1 MVNGRKS
8 AALISWVNCM
18 CAEKTES
25 LWDLKDLSTYLH
37 IIQTIKASVDVKPL
51 LKSSEYEKGNY
62 IREFLHQFFQKNACL
77 QTVDWDALTVGEHV
91 ELELAKLTVA
101 FLCCAV
107 VSTEIQSRMKFLDP
121 DTQIQLHEILKFVM
135 DNEESP
141 QLQVNLELL
150 LNVGCVVRSPG
161 VFSVATEETSGRIS
175 SPLSSLPLGHT
186 AGVRFRDLQRIAS
199 SSSMNNLLSSP
210 GSPSSPMLSFFDQ
223 PAVEVRR
230 LKQQLRQEWEQQE
243 KLEGELSSK
252 SQLLK
257 QSEQEVAELRGRVE
271 RLVQLTQM
279 RPPSPLPSELAE
291 LHEKTQRLSVT
302 VKQCQEL
309 KKENEFMGK
318 RLTQLAEENSELSSK
333 VRESCTHLVECRSL
347 LEESSRSAEQRHTEA
362 EVRIHWLEEALGEA
376 LNSKASLEETVR
388 ILQGKL
394 GALAEKEASLK
405 EQRNLPPGEVMS
417 EVLQME
423 EWHMCQ
429 KARKRAD
436 IGLPPFAKAHT
447 DTTHSHDTPTSSR
460 EEQPADFNNVSD
472 QDSGTLIVKDRKY
485 FMPNESTME
494 LEGSMV
500 DQGNVTFREELDG
513 HESKQTGVSQDKG
526 VEATRAR
533 SSTLKQNSLEG
544 SSTSSRREMGI
555 ARDVQENF
563 ELKNTGHRDT
573 LEQGRTLLQ
582 QERVALS
589 KERDILERERAAL
602 EKERMAVIAMGE
614 GNRSTLMAHMLTT
627 EASMEQQRVILDQ
640 EKNTLNLE
648 KAALKAMEDEIN
660 INLGQQKSRLDQ
672 EKRKLEQDMIILKQ
686 KWNCVEQEQDK
697 LVKERVIQDQ
707 SKASFTKEMIYLKAS
722 LEEETSVMK
731 VRVEQERVLLEN
743 EREKIIQCIA
753 NQKDTASLQ
762 RERITM
768 QQEVDVREQAR
779 AALVCVVTSLE
790 KIEVMPGNE
799 KGSLICA
806 LEEGMTTLKAILGL
820 DKGIACEE
828 THIGMA
834 DNGIVAQAVLQQQRT
849 EPAQDNY
856 FKSVGKHG
864 MGHRERDTLCQ
875 EKDKTNIEE
884 TTWDGERSLS
894 RRESLVSLD
903 ESNDVLDGD
912 QADLETARGVLLK
925 AVTKVAVLAPMQEAA
940 AVKDFMEEDCSPP
953 EQEDSDANVR
963 NQKAFTPAETV
974 RLVQANLDH
983 EQIVFRD
990 SLQQEV
996 AVLEQKRTTLTASL
1010 EHERNRLCE
1019 LEQASV
1025 SVRMEADSLKAAL
1038 QLEEVVLRATLNE
1051 ERTAL
1056 EEMKF
1061 KVQENTL
1068 LQNQEKVKLQ
1078 QDRDL
1083 LEDEKVSLERE
1094 KVALDRMK
1102 ATLEEMKAIWE
1113 RERVVLVAPLE
1124 QERVT
1129 LKRELAALHQE
1140 RAKWTTESERL
1151 VQEQAFLEQQRVAL
1165 QQERESLDQHRGNLK
1180 VRSEQ
1185 ERAAQSETMYKV
1197 EQENARLRTEQ
1208 RRLEHDMA
1216 ELRAT
1221 VDEEEMSW
1229 ARKRVALDKEKAEN
1243 ERVKSNLDREMAV
1256 IKKQKSLLDETMAK
1270 FALEGTDFL
1279 HQKAMVEKD
1288 EEEMSWARKRVAL
1301 DKEKA
1306 ENERVKSNLDR
1317 EMAVIKKQKS
1327 LLDQTMA
1334 KFALEGTDFLHQ
1346 KAMVENKSNLKTL
1359 IETDCIVLEQEKTGP
1374 KQVKGLVDLESA
1386 TAKQER
1392 DVCKAKQESNTLT
1405 QRRAAGALSS
1415 GIERHSVLLEQEMYD
1430 AVPSKLRQA
1439 ATQNKETEDTAPP
1452 GKVNAALKAL
1462 QDLETDTE
1470 IQEMSSPGA
1479 TEDRKTAKSEIRRE
1493 NVNSSVDQEKGHLE
1507 LEKNAWEKEKENFR
1521 EDEDIMAATMEENLD
1536 TTMQYEVPTDVAPS
1550 DIVTERDM
1558 APSNQ
1563 IFTKEECATLQ
1574 ANVSEIEDHF
1584 NTGVENAKILSKE
1597 NLERTPSEDGR
1608 RHSMVTRSA
1617 RKRSSRHSQETLYFT
1632 PLQTRPSL
1640 ARGQAPAL
1648 DWSLNSLEDLV
1659 IDSAKK
1665 KPRTSSARRRTMH
1678 VIDIT
1683 LNKKVESCRRDSVS
1697 SSVSTMRSSTTTAYE
1712 LRSHGDRPIPVQ
1724 SSNWSL
1730 GFPASSASF
1739 VTLGT
1744 FTSQNSLQLEDLRS
1758 GRLSD
1763 ASLRSLPGYRPLGPH
1778 GTDGRNLEQL
1788 QAPPMTRRR
1797 KGNASYYMS
1806 CVDEPD
1812 PDAEWDE
1819 LERQG
1824 LGAHALPRRQ
1834 PRAALGTS
1842 ACYTEG
1848 LQENQP
1854 LVNCKVD
1861 FSDKSDTR
1869 NDHLLRQEE
1878 LQKRNQATLPHLRS
1892 CYPLEV
1898 ETFMPGEDL
1907 CTAKPE
1913 MTARRMFLRPALADA
1928 NADMRKR
1935 KSGIGHN
1942 TECSPESKK
1951 SASMCFVVPATP
1963 RERPPPRASP
1973 RRDDHP
1979 QRSWPIIRRLRR
1991 SMSRKKSPSS
2001 KVRHCN

>member
-161 VFSVATEETSGRIS
+161 VFSIATEETSGRFS

-186 AGVRFRDLQRIAS
+186 AGVRFRDLQRIA

-271 RLVQLTQM
+271 RLVQLTQT

-309 KKENEFMGK
+309 KKENELMEK
-318 RLTQLAEENSELSSK
+318 RLTQLAEENGELSSK
-333 VRESCTHLVECRSL
+333 VRESCTHLAECRSL
-347 LEESSRSAEQRHTEA
+347 FEESSRSAEQRHAEA
-362 EVRIHWLEEALGEA
+362 EVRIHRLEEALGEA

-429 KARKRAD
+429 KARERAD
-436 IGLPPFAKAHT
+436 VGLPPLAKAHT
-447 DTTHSHDTPTSSR
+447 NTTHGHDTPTSSR
-460 EEQPADFNNVSD
+460 EEQSADFNNVSD
-472 QDSGTLIVKDRKY
+472 NDSSTLIVKDRKY
-485 FMPNESTME
+485 LMPNESTME

-500 DQGNVTFREELDG
+500 DQYNVTFREELDG
-513 HESKQTGVSQDKG
+513 HESKQTGVSQDKC

-533 SSTLKQNSLEG
+533 SSALKQNSLEG

-555 ARDVQENF
+555 ARGVQENF
-563 ELKNTGHRDT
+563 EFKNNGHRDT

-602 EKERMAVIAMGE
+602 EKEQMAVIAMGA
-614 GNRSTLMAHMLTT
+614 GNRSILMGHMLTT
-627 EASMEQQRVILDQ
+627 EASIAQQRAILDQ
-640 EKNTLNLE
+640 EKNKLNLE

-660 INLGQQKSRLDQ
+660 INLRQQKSRLDQ

-686 KWNCVEQEQDK
+686 KWNCVEQEQDN
-697 LVKERVIQDQ
+697 LVKERAIEDQ
-707 SKASFTKEMIYLKAS
+707 SKASFTKEIIYLKAS
-722 LEEETSVMK
+722 LEEETSGMK
-731 VRVEQERVLLEN
+731 ARVEQERVLLEN
-743 EREKIIQCIA
+743 EREKIIQSITA
-753 NQKDTASLQ
+753 NQNDTASLQ
-762 RERITM
+762 RERIAM

-779 AALVCVVTSLE
+779 SALICVVAALE

-799 KGSLICA
+799 KGSVICA

-820 DKGIACEE
+820 DKGIACEG
-828 THIGMA
+828 THIDMA

-856 FKSVGKHG
+856 FISVGKHG

-894 RRESLVSLD
+894 QRESLVSLD
-903 ESNDVLDGD
+903 QSNDVLDRD
-912 QADLETARGVLLK
+912 QADLETVRDVLLK
-925 AVTKVAVLAPMQEAA
+925 ADTKMAVLAPMQESA
-940 AVKDFMEEDCSPP
+940 AVKDFMEEDCSPLD
-953 EQEDSDANVR
+953 QEDSDATVR

-990 SLQQEV
+990 SLQHEV

-1010 EHERNRLCE
+1010 EQERNRLCE
-1019 LEQASV
+1019 LEQASM

-1038 QLEEVVLRATLNE
+1038 QLEEIVFRATLNE
-1051 ERTAL
+1051 ERTVL

-1061 KVQENTL
+1061 KVQDNTL
-1068 LQNQEKVKLQ
+1068 LQDQEKVKLQ
-1078 QDRDL
+1078 RDRDL
-1083 LEDEKVSLERE
+1083 LEDEKVSIERE
-1094 KVALDRMK
+1094 RVALDKMK

-1151 VQEQAFLEQQRVAL
+1151 VQEQALLEQQRVAL

-1180 VRSEQ
+1180 VKSEQ

-1197 EQENARLRTEQ
+1197 EQENACLRTEQ
-1208 RRLEHDMA
+1208 KTLIHDMA
-1216 ELRAT
+1216 ELRTT

-1256 IKKQKSLLDETMAK
+1256 IKKQKSLLDQSMAK
-1270 FALEGTDFL
+1270 FALERTDFL
-1279 HQKAMVEKD
+1279 HQKAM
-1288 EEEMSWARKRVAL
+1288 
-1301 DKEKA
+1301 
-1306 ENERVKSNLDR
+1306 
-1317 EMAVIKKQKS
+1317 I
-1327 LLDQTMA
+1327 
-1334 KFALEGTDFLHQ
+1334 
-1346 KAMVENKSNLKTL
+1346 ENKSNLKTL

-1374 KQVKGLVDLESA
+1374 KQVKGLLDLESA

-1392 DVCKAKQESNTLT
+1392 DVCKAKQASNTLT
-1405 QRRAAGALSS
+1405 QRRAAEALSS
-1415 GIERHSVLLEQEMYD
+1415 SVERHSVVLEQEMYD
-1430 AVPSKLRQA
+1430 AVPAKPRQA
-1439 ATQNKETEDTAPP
+1439 ATQHHETEDTAPP

-1479 TEDRKTAKSEIRRE
+1479 TEDRKTARSEIRRE
-1493 NVNSSVDQEKGHLE
+1493 NVNSSFDQEKGHLE
-1507 LEKNAWEKEKENFR
+1507 LEKNALEKGKENFR
-1521 EDEDIMAATMEENLD
+1521 EDDIMAATMEENLD
-1536 TTMQYEVPTDVAPS
+1536 TTMQYEVSTDVARS
-1550 DIVTERDM
+1550 DIVTETGM
-1558 APSNQ
+1558 APSNT

-1584 NTGVENAKILSKE
+1584 NTGVENTRILSKE
-1597 NLERTPSEDGR
+1597 NLEQTPSEDGR

-1617 RKRSSRHSQETLYFT
+1617 RKRSSRYSQETLYFT

-1640 ARGQAPAL
+1640 VGGQAPAL

-1665 KPRTSSARRRTMH
+1665 KPRTSSTRRRTMH

-1697 SSVSTMRSSTTTAYE
+1697 SSASTMRSSTTTAYE
-1712 LRSHGDRPIPVQ
+1712 LRSHGDRPTPVQ

-1739 VTLGT
+1739 VTLDT
-1744 FTSQNSLQLEDLRS
+1744 FTSQNSLQLEDMRS

-1788 QAPPMTRRR
+1788 QAPPTTRRR

-1812 PDAEWDE
+1812 PEAEWDE

-1854 LVNCKVD
+1854 PVNCKVD
-1861 FSDKSDTR
+1861 FSEKSDTR

-1878 LQKRNQATLPHLRS
+1878 LGKRNQATLPHLRS
-1892 CYPLEV
+1892 CYPLKV

-1951 SASMCFVVPATP
+1951 SATMCFVVPATP

-1979 QRSWPIIRRLRR
+1979 QRSWPIIRRLRQ

-2001 KVRHCN
+2001 KASKP